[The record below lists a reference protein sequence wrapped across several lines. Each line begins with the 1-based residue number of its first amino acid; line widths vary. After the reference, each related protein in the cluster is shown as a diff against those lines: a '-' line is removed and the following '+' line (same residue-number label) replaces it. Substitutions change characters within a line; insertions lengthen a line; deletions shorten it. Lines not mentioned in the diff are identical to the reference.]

1 MQRSLSLVVASF
13 VIFAAAVAASAQASL
28 RGTVTD
34 VIDGRTVVV
43 ELSNAPV
50 QVTLQ
55 YIETPVAGTPMGET
69 VKLHLKNLLLGKTV
83 DYRPGTLQFGQSTG
97 RLMIGDVDVSEQML
111 RDGAAWHLPA
121 HLSGQSADQWAEYS
135 SFEAAAKGEKRG
147 IWAQTTLKP
156 SWMTPAS
163 ANSNSTQIASTRPS
177 HPKGKYGDV
186 NPNLGDVGA
195 LYNGY
200 NAETRTG
207 YVGTSP
213 AWASPEAGYK
223 PDYQM
228 GMDVCY
234 FYRENEV
241 KGRTGFFMITVF
253 FKSAKGSVVKD
264 PTLTLS
270 GAGPDVRMSQPKRL
284 EYTFSDGIWELL
296 QYRVDRSVI
305 EKLVDHDAAYLHLG
319 KEMIHVYW
327 GRYLLYNMLQ
337 VSR

>member
-147 IWAQTTLKP
+147 IWAQAALKP
-156 SWMTPAS
+156 SWQSPAS
-163 ANSNSTQIASTRPS
+163 ANSNSVQVASTRPTR
-177 HPKGKYGDV
+177 PKGKYGDV

-207 YVGTSP
+207 YIGTSP
-213 AWASPEAGYK
+213 LGASNERGYD
-223 PDYQM
+223 PGYDT
-228 GMDVCY
+228 GMDVMY
-234 FYRENEV
+234 FYRENEGN
-241 KGRTGFFMITVF
+241 GRTGFFVITVF
-253 FKSAKGSVVKD
+253 FRSANGNVAKD
-264 PTLTLS
+264 PTLTLT
-270 GAGPDVRMSQPKRL
+270 GAGKDIRLSSPKKFDYHLNDRVY
-284 EYTFSDGIWELL
+284 EVL
-296 QYRVDRSVI
+296 QYHVERSVI
-305 EKLVDHDAAYLHLG
+305 EKIVNNDSAYLHIG
-319 KEMIHVYW
+319 QGRIQFYW
-327 GRYLLYNMLQ
+327 ARYLLYNLLQ
-337 VSR
+337 LSR